1 MSLTAGIFLA
11 FIAILY
17 GSPLAALI
25 LGAGFTLIFRPS
37 EELIQKSTGTLFLQ
51 AGIILIGLTMSASN
65 AVQLT
70 ATYFPYISIYVV
82 STFFIGVLI
91 GKILKI
97 DSKLSI
103 LIASG
108 TAICGATAIAAVS
121 PLIKAKPKDL
131 LTSLA
136 IIFIF
141 NAIAI
146 AIFPMI
152 GNSIEMS
159 DESFGAWMAMA
170 IHDTSSVIG
179 AALSFGGS
187 AAETAATLKLGRTLW
202 LIPLIIMLGVLFK
215 DDNNKRTKLP
225 LFVLVFILAI
235 FLGTQLSLNQQTILF
250 LNDLSTV
257 FLVAALF
264 CVGTQI
270 NPNSLKEIDL
280 KTIVTASMLWLFA
293 LTTSF
298 FLINWLQ

>member
-1 MSLTAGIFLA
+1 MNLVVGIFLA
-11 FIAILY
+11 FIAIFS
-17 GSPLAALI
+17 GSPLVALV
-25 LGAGFTLIFRPS
+25 LGATLTLLFKSS
-37 EELIQKSTGTLFLQ
+37 EKLIQNSTGTLFLQ
-51 AGIILIGLTMSASN
+51 IGIILIGLTMSASN
-65 AVQLT
+65 AIQLT
-70 ATYFPYISIYVV
+70 STYFPYISIFVV
-82 STFFIGVLI
+82 FTFFMGLLI
-91 GKILKI
+91 GKI
-97 DSKLSI
+97 SKLDMKLSL

-108 TAICGATAIAAVS
+108 TAICGATAIAVVS

-131 LTSLA
+131 LMSLA

-141 NAIAI
+141 SVISI
-146 AIFPMI
+146 AIFPII

-235 FLGTQLSLNQQTILF
+235 FLGTQFSLNQQTILF

>member
-1 MSLTAGIFLA
+1 MNLIAGIILA
-11 FIAILY
+11 FIAIFT
-17 GSPLAALI
+17 GSPLVALV
-25 LGAGFTLIFRPS
+25 LGASLTLLLRPS
-37 EELIQKSTGTLFLQ
+37 EKLIQKSTGTLFLQ

-70 ATYFPYISIYVV
+70 ATYLPYISIFVV
-82 STFFIGVLI
+82 FTFFMGLLI
-91 GKILKI
+91 GRLLNI
-97 DSKLSI
+97 DTKLSI

-121 PLIKAKPKDL
+121 PLIKAKPKYL

-146 AIFPMI
+146 AIFPII

-159 DESFGAWMAMA
+159 DEGFGAWMAMA

-179 AALSFGGS
+179 AALAFGGS

-235 FLGTQLSLNQQTILF
+235 FLGTQFSFNQQTILF
-250 LNDLSTV
+250 LNNLSEV

-270 NPNSLKEIDL
+270 SPNSLKEIDL

>member
-1 MSLTAGIFLA
+1 M
-11 FIAILY
+11 
-17 GSPLAALI
+17 
-25 LGAGFTLIFRPS
+25 
-37 EELIQKSTGTLFLQ
+37 
-51 AGIILIGLTMSASN
+51 GL
-65 AVQLT
+65 
-70 ATYFPYISIYVV
+70 
-82 STFFIGVLI
+82 LI
-91 GKILKI
+91 GKI
-97 DSKLSI
+97 SKLDIKLSL

-108 TAICGATAIAAVS
+108 TAICGATAIAVVS

-131 LTSLA
+131 LMSLA

-141 NAIAI
+141 SVISI
-146 AIFPMI
+146 AIFPII